1 MTSLVSMA
9 GQTMTQIGI
18 GMSQQAV
25 GKIPPAKE
33 VKLAKAKDCI
43 GGGYPGVSN
52 TTSFSSSSKA
62 KDKDDERSSS
72 PAFPSDTEPSST
84 KRDSPPP
91 RPKKL
96 SLGTAKKANKKY
108 DVATNTKHSQC
119 NDVLYTNSRNDHSG
133 VSNDTTAAPT
143 KGGDI
148 HRVTSESGNGNEPKA
163 SVHKSADLLTVECPT
178 GDVSEMSS
186 TSCGDIKTRN
196 GDASLVHSGSNH
208 DIITDLRFI
217 DQDSVKS
224 KHSTD
229 DEGLWPKVMSPV
241 WKRRTPSPGS
251 GDNNK
256 GSNRSSRVMD
266 DRLCRDN
273 GHGVSPPA
281 AALKVEVSG
290 GTTVCALANPNDVCL
305 SPTGTPVL
313 GKEESDA
320 GTRNSSLRAMFRQ
333 SRMSRK
339 RAKKQKAHAL
349 QSKTENRARKALRT
363 ITIILGAF
371 VFCWTPWHILSMIS
385 GFHPTNT
392 IVTGVLY
399 DISYWLCYLNSPI
412 NPFCYALANQQF
424 KKTFLRIIRFDWR
437 RT

>member
-1 MTSLVSMA
+1 
-9 GQTMTQIGI
+9 MTQIGI
-18 GMSQQAV
+18 GMSHQAAA
-25 GKIPPAKE
+25 KIPPAKE
-33 VKLAKAKDCI
+33 VKQAKAKDCL

-96 SLGTAKKANKKY
+96 SFGAAKKAANKKNS
-108 DVATNTKHSQC
+108 VVTNTKHSQC
-119 NDVLYTNSRNDHSG
+119 NDVVNMNSRNNHSG
-133 VSNDTTAAPT
+133 VNNDNRAVPS
-143 KGGDI
+143 KCGDI
-148 HRVTSESGNGNEPKA
+148 HRDTSGGANGSEPKA
-163 SVHKSADLLTVECPT
+163 SLQKSADLLTVECPT
-178 GDVSEMSS
+178 GEISDISS
-186 TSCGDIKTRN
+186 TWSGDMKARSANVSPVHTPFN
-196 GDASLVHSGSNH
+196 GTNNDNVTN
-208 DIITDLRFI
+208 LRFI
-217 DQDSVKS
+217 DQDSFKS

-229 DEGLWPKVMSPV
+229 DEGAWPKAMSPV

-251 GDNNK
+251 GDHNK

-266 DRLCRDN
+266 DRQCRDN
-273 GHGVSPPA
+273 GHGVSPPP
-281 AALKVEVSG
+281 AALKVELSG
-290 GTTVCALANPNDVCL
+290 ATTVCALAIPGDACL

-313 GKEESDA
+313 GQQEADA
-320 GTRNSSLRAMFRQ
+320 GARNSSLRALFRQ

-339 RAKKQKAHAL
+339 RAKKEKAHAL

-385 GFHPTNT
+385 GFYPTNA

-424 KKTFLRIIRFDWR
+424 KKTFARIIRLDWR